1 MKSTP
6 TVLLVEDNPE
16 DALLFRHALQNCRT
30 EVQLKQV
37 TDGHAALDY
46 LKGEGA
52 FTDRKAYPL
61 PGLVILDLHIPGFG
75 GLTLLRWIRKQRW
88 LAGLPVVVF
97 SGSDYGKSV
106 AEAMESG
113 ADTYMV
119 KGHECDDLVR
129 LLENMDLNWARAGEV
144 PQDGSR

>member
-1 MKSTP
+1 MKGKP
-6 TVLLVEDNPE
+6 TLLLVEDSPE
-16 DALLFRHALQNCRT
+16 DALLFRRALRNCKT
-30 EVQLKQV
+30 GVELEQV
-37 TDGHAALDY
+37 TDGRAAVDY
-46 LKGEGA
+46 LKGEGP
-52 FTDRKAYPL
+52 FTDRKAHPL

-75 GLTLLRWIRKQRW
+75 GITLLRWIRKQRW

-144 PQDGSR
+144 PRDG